1 MRSFRTEHAGLELF
15 ERLLDI
21 PSPPGFERPM
31 AEFLARWLQEHGFA
45 PEIDPAGN
53 VLVRLAGQNADAPLT
68 CYAAHTDEIAMAV
81 RKIEADG
88 SLRVTRSG
96 GLFAWKLGE
105 TPVDILGRRGSVRG
119 VVSFGSGHS
128 KMDAEQGATWTH
140 ARILTGRNPEELAT
154 VGIAT
159 GAPVVPVREVRGPF
173 VFGFEQSPWVGAW
186 SFDNRLAVA
195 TLLLAL
201 RRIRD
206 DGLQPHCPTI
216 VAFTVQEEVGC
227 HGAKIL
233 AARERPEVFVAVD
246 GSPLVPESPLILDGR
261 PGIRS
266 KDRVAVFDP
275 QLVDE
280 ICRISASAGVEM
292 QTVVY
297 DGAASDASMVYSV
310 GASPRVACFGYVR
323 ESSHGYEATPLAT
336 FDHLLTSVTAVICGL
351 HGGDEQD
358 GHTAHR

>member
-1 MRSFRTEHAGLELF
+1 MRSFRMEHAGLELF

-21 PSPPGFERPM
+21 PSPAGYERPM
-31 AEFLARWLQEHGFA
+31 AEFLVQWLREHGYA

-53 VLVRLAGQNADAPLT
+53 VLVRLAGQDAEAPLT
-68 CYAAHTDEIAMAV
+68 CYAAHIDEIAMTV
-81 RKIEADG
+81 RKVEADG

-105 TPVDILGRRGSVRG
+105 TPVDILGRQGVARG

-128 KMDAEQGATWTH
+128 KADAEKGATWSN
-140 ARILTGRNPEELAT
+140 ARILTGRSPAELASM
-154 VGIAT
+154 GIAT
-159 GAPVVPVREVRGPF
+159 GTPVVPVREIRGPF
-173 VFGFEQSPWVGAW
+173 VFGSEVSPWVGAW

-195 TLLLAL
+195 TMLLAL
-201 RRIRD
+201 RRIQD
-206 DGLQPHCPTI
+206 EGLQPYCPTI
-216 VAFTVQEEVGC
+216 VALTVQEEVGC

-233 AARERPEVFVAVD
+233 AVRERPEIFVAVD

-275 QLVDE
+275 LLVDE
-280 ICRISASAGVEM
+280 ICRISSSAGVEM

-297 DGAASDASMVYSV
+297 DGAASDASMVYSS
-310 GASPRVACFGYVR
+310 GASPRAACFGYVR

-336 FDHLLTSVTAVICGL
+336 FDHLLAALTAVICEL
-351 HGGDEQD
+351 RGGHEPRDS
-358 GHTAHR
+358 